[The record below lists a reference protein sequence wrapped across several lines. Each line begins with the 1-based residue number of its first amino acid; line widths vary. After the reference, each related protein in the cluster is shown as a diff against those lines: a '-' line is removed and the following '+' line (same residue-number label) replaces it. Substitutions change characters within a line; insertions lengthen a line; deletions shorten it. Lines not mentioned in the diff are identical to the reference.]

1 MKKQKILTLW
11 GLWIAVALTALALT
25 SATFAWFTANREVG
39 TARVSAR
46 TGTGSLELQ
55 ISRTGGDAF
64 SPEAG
69 NEVPLKEQTT
79 PLMPVS
85 TGDLKSFVYN
95 PITQDGY
102 AESFLPTQ
110 DESLYYH
117 DTIYLRA
124 LGDGMAQDTKM
135 ALYLDNTEKPIVEST
150 EGELLTASRL
160 GLTFDGA
167 SPVVISLS
175 DVNEGVSNTRPGGVL
190 LGDGQVLSYTSGTVT
205 AVADP
210 AISLADAQ
218 ITAGAAAGKTP
229 VATLELNRI
238 YAVDIYFYLE
248 GCDPD
253 CTSDKVG
260 LDQAALNLAF
270 YGLLAD

>member
-1 MKKQKILTLW
+1 MKNQKMLTLW

-55 ISRTGGDAF
+55 ISRTGPDPF
-64 SPEAG
+64 TPEAG
-69 NEVPLKEQTT
+69 NEAVLKEQTT

-85 TGDLKSFVYN
+85 TGDLGSFVYN

-135 ALYLDNTEKPIVEST
+135 VLYLDNTDKPVVESA
-150 EGELLTASRL
+150 EGELLTAARL

-167 SPVVISLS
+167 SPVIIALS
-175 DVNEGVSNTRPGGVL
+175 DVNEGLSNTRPGGVL
-190 LGDGQVLSYTSGTVT
+190 LGDGQVLSYTNGTVT
-205 AVADP
+205 PVNDP

-218 ITAGAAAGKTP
+218 ITVGTAVGKTP
-229 VATLELNRI
+229 IATLELNRV
-238 YAVDIYFYLE
+238 YTVDVYFYLE

-253 CTSDKVG
+253 CTSEKVG

>member
-55 ISRTGGDAF
+55 ISRSGADAF

-117 DTIYLRA
+117 DTIYL
-124 LGDGMAQDTKM
+124 L
-135 ALYLDNTEKPIVEST
+135 
-150 EGELLTASRL
+150 
-160 GLTFDGA
+160 
-167 SPVVISLS
+167 SL
-175 DVNEGVSNTRPGGVL
+175 
-190 LGDGQVLSYTSGTVT
+190 
-205 AVADP
+205 
-210 AISLADAQ
+210 IH
-218 ITAGAAAGKTP
+218 I
-229 VATLELNRI
+229 
-238 YAVDIYFYLE
+238 
-248 GCDPD
+248 
-253 CTSDKVG
+253 
-260 LDQAALNLAF
+260 
-270 YGLLAD
+270 

>member
-1 MKKQKILTLW
+1 MKNQKMLTLW

-46 TGTGSLELQ
+46 TGSG
-55 ISRTGGDAF
+55 
-64 SPEAG
+64 
-69 NEVPLKEQTT
+69 
-79 PLMPVS
+79 
-85 TGDLKSFVYN
+85 SFVYN

-135 ALYLDNTEKPIVEST
+135 ALYLDNTDKPVVESS
-150 EGELLTASRL
+150 EGELLTAARL

-167 SPVVISLS
+167 SPVIIALS
-175 DVNEGVSNTRPGGVL
+175 DVNEGVGNTRPGGVL
-190 LGDGQVLSYTSGTVT
+190 LGDGQVLSYTNGTVT
-205 AVADP
+205 PVNDP

-218 ITAGAAAGKTP
+218 ITVGTAVGKTP
-229 VATLELNRI
+229 IATLELNRV
-238 YAVDIYFYLE
+238 YTVDVYFYLE

-253 CTSDKVG
+253 CTSEKVG